1 MMGDLLAR
9 QPDWPLDR
17 DSEPTHSSL
26 SQTSLSQCCTQRLQ
40 SGSCPLRSG
49 MSRLMAAL
57 GDVLEGDHDTQKV
70 LGNHLREIRER
81 FRDVSCVI
89 DVRSAESHGPGGVMR
104 SGLAP
109 KHIRVVSAFID
120 AHLHTKIK
128 VQDLSALTGQS
139 ISHFSRTFRH
149 SFGDPPHKY
158 VVRRRVERG
167 QTLML
172 STEYSLARIAD
183 ECGFADQSHLTRVF
197 RAIVGENPYAWRRTH
212 AGA

>member
-1 MMGDLLAR
+1 MMSELLAR
-9 QPDWPLDR
+9 QTDWTLDR
-17 DSEPTHSSL
+17 DSEQADGSR
-26 SQTSLSQCCTQRLQ
+26 SQCCTQRVQ
-40 SGSCPLRSG
+40 AGSGSCPLRSG
-49 MSRLMAAL
+49 LGRLMAAL
-57 GDVLEGDHDTQKV
+57 GDALDGDPGTANI
-70 LGNHLREIRER
+70 LGNRLREIRER
-81 FRDVSCVI
+81 FRAVSCVI
-89 DVRSAESHGPGGVMR
+89 EVRSTESHGSTGIIR

-109 KHIRVVSAFID
+109 KHIRSVAAFID

-128 VQDLSALTGQS
+128 VEDLSRLTGQS
-139 ISHFSRTFRH
+139 SSHFSRAFRQ

-167 QTLML
+167 QSLML

-197 RAIVGENPYAWRRTH
+197 RAIVGENPYAWRRAR

>member
-1 MMGDLLAR
+1 MMGELLAR
-9 QPDWPLDR
+9 QSDWPLER
-17 DSEPTHSSL
+17 ESEQNHASV
-26 SQTSLSQCCTQRLQ
+26 SQGCTPRVQAS

-49 MSRLMAAL
+49 LGRLMAAL
-57 GDVLEGDHDTQKV
+57 GDVLDGDPETSKV
-70 LGNHLREIRER
+70 LGNRLREIRER
-81 FRDVSCVI
+81 FRAVSCAI
-89 DVRSAESHGPGGVMR
+89 EVRSAESHLPTGVTR

-109 KHIRVVSAFID
+109 KHIRCVSAFID

-128 VQDLSALTGQS
+128 VEELSRLTGQS
-139 ISHFSRTFRH
+139 TSHFSRTFRQ

-167 QTLML
+167 QVLML
-172 STEYSLARIAD
+172 STDYSLARIAD

-197 RAIVGENPYAWRRTH
+197 RAIVGENPYAWRRAR

>member
-1 MMGDLLAR
+1 MMSDMLAR
-9 QPDWPLDR
+9 QPDWPQDR
-17 DSEPTHSSL
+17 DSEPTHAN
-26 SQTSLSQCCTQRLQ
+26 LSQCCTQRVQ

-57 GDVLEGDHDTQKV
+57 GEVLEGDHETPNV
-70 LGNHLREIRER
+70 LGNRLREIRER
-81 FRDVSCVI
+81 LRAVSCVI
-89 DVRSAESHGPGGVMR
+89 DVRSAESHGPAALMR

-109 KHIRVVSAFID
+109 KHIRAVSAFID

-128 VQDLSALTGQS
+128 VEDLSRLTGQS
-139 ISHFSRTFRH
+139 ISHFSRTFRQ

-197 RAIVGENPYAWRRTH
+197 RAIVGENPYAWRRAH
-212 AGA
+212 AGG